1 MIFINQSFRKTNK
14 TLNIQLFVKNYSCRV
29 LHFYFAADVG
39 TVDLASFDSAVIA
52 STMKKYL
59 RELPDPVIPEQFYTK
74 FVDAASKIDF
84 SFEQMHCWLSF
95 LSAHNLIVVAEFICL
110 LHVVIIIII

>member
-1 MIFINQSFRKTNK
+1 LYFW
-14 TLNIQLFVKNYSCRV
+14 
-29 LHFYFAADVG
+29 FAADVE

-74 FVDAASKIDF
+74 FIDAASEFDF
-84 SFEQMHCWLSF
+84 SFDQDL
-95 LSAHNLIVVAEFICL
+95 LLILQRCTS
-110 LHVVIIIII
+110 

>member
-1 MIFINQSFRKTNK
+1 
-14 TLNIQLFVKNYSCRV
+14 V
-29 LHFYFAADVG
+29 LCFYFAADVE

-74 FVDAASKIDF
+74 FIDAASEFSF
-84 SFEQMHCWLSF
+84 SFECNMSVVF
-95 LSAHNLIVVAEFICL
+95 LPSCFCRC
-110 LHVVIIIII
+110 

>member
-1 MIFINQSFRKTNK
+1 
-14 TLNIQLFVKNYSCRV
+14 V
-29 LHFYFAADVG
+29 LCFYFAADVE

-74 FVDAASKIDF
+74 FIDAASECSF
-84 SFEQMHCWLSF
+84 SFEFNMSVVF
-95 LSAHNLIVVAEFICL
+95 LPSCFCPC
-110 LHVVIIIII
+110 